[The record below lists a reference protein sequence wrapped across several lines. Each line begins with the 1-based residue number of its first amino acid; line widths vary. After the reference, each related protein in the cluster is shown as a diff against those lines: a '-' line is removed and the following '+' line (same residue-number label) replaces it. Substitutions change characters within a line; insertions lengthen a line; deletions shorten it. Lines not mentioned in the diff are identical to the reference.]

1 MAQKMFRYAR
11 CISVTSGADLA
22 CNIDP
27 YTRPINLVVNVHPVM
42 NHTDGVPSTRRT
54 VLTAAG
60 SGLAVGLAGCM
71 SDSDELPE
79 PVSLDDGQ
87 ACDQCGMVN
96 DQHPGPTGQVF
107 FESHP
112 PDDERPAW
120 FCSVICTYTYRFDRE
135 NEGEE
140 PIVTYLTDYSDVD
153 YSVDNGDEPMM
164 SAHLSSDGY
173 RNESELSVVVGSDVY
188 GAMGPELIPFSNAN
202 DAEEFANEYG
212 GEVRSASDVDQEL
225 SDSVRSF

>member
-1 MAQKMFRYAR
+1 MA
-11 CISVTSGADLA
+11 
-22 CNIDP
+22 
-27 YTRPINLVVNVHPVM
+27 
-42 NHTDGVPSTRRT
+42 HTDGSPSTRRT
-54 VLTAAG
+54 VLTAVG
-60 SGLAVGLAGCM
+60 SGLAVGLAGCLG
-71 SDSDELPE
+71 DDDFPE

-107 FESHP
+107 FEDHP
-112 PDDERPAW
+112 PDEERPAW

-153 YSVDNGDEPMM
+153 YSVDNGDDPMM
-164 SAHLSSDGY
+164 SAHLSADGY
-173 RNESELSVVVGSDVY
+173 REESELSVVVGSDVY
-188 GAMGPELIPFSNAN
+188 GAMGPELIPFSDPD
-202 DAEEFANEYG
+202 DAAAFADEYG

-225 SDSVRSF
+225 SDSVRS